1 MDSATV
7 LWILVPLAA
16 LHAAVARSRSALAF
30 QLLLDLALLALPL
43 RPLMMGAHLGPGVA
57 DAQGWGAPVT
67 IVGSPEQTDLPLEF
81 YVWWEEIRRLAA
93 AGEPPWVSD
102 RLGAGTPLYTNG
114 QTGLPFPLNL
124 PVWVLGPERGSDVMA
139 VWKLELAALGC
150 FLLLRRVGVHA
161 AAAAMGALAYSCGF
175 YLLSWLVVPLAWLV
189 AATPWAFRALIGT
202 LWGRRIEG
210 ALLAVLMGALAGWSV
225 HPESAA
231 FLFLA
236 LAVAGLVLAWR
247 RPRRLARLA
256 ASIVLAVAVAGV
268 GAVPTLLSIGESA
281 KLAAARSHPLYPMP
295 WVDNPLRARLAA
307 LLLVPWREG
316 HPADGSW
323 RRPFVSSAVAVGVG
337 AAPLAVLLAA
347 VPRRRHRRLA
357 LAVAVCGS
365 GAALLLWQVPGV
377 AHLFGRLPPLSW
389 MVWARGAF
397 LLAFALAVLAA
408 VGADAWLRRPRR
420 MRLFTAGLGVQ
431 IVVFWLIATAPG
443 TTPRVHLWLPAWA
456 PGAVALLALVPPA
469 GVGWLLA
476 GVVLAEMV
484 LAGAALVPASATGA
498 AMAGV
503 CTELQRRVGAE
514 DGRVLALHG
523 ALPANLGAR
532 LGVEDLRS
540 YDPMRP
546 RTLAFLHHALGSE
559 GLDLPGPIMR
569 PWAAIAGA
577 WGVRW
582 LVTPPSGVGC
592 ARWAAGWEEVYRDD
606 SGALY
611 RNRRALPILRLA
623 TTAVTP
629 PGEAAEGDWEGLDFA
644 TTAVMDQPLRL
655 GGSGEIALLERRPW
669 RVVAHVRAAGPVLAV
684 LHVPR
689 TSGWGVRIDGRP
701 APLLTANLAALAVV
715 VPDGAHEIRFS
726 YAPAGLLSGTV
737 LTAVGLAGCAL
748 LARRREWR

>member
-1 MDSATV
+1 
-7 LWILVPLAA
+7 
-16 LHAAVARSRSALAF
+16 
-30 QLLLDLALLALPL
+30 
-43 RPLMMGAHLGPGVA
+43 
-57 DAQGWGAPVT
+57 
-67 IVGSPEQTDLPLEF
+67 
-81 YVWWEEIRRLAA
+81 
-93 AGEPPWVSD
+93 
-102 RLGAGTPLYTNG
+102 
-114 QTGLPFPLNL
+114 
-124 PVWVLGPERGSDVMA
+124 
-139 VWKLELAALGC
+139 
-150 FLLLRRVGVHA
+150 
-161 AAAAMGALAYSCGF
+161 
-175 YLLSWLVVPLAWLV
+175 
-189 AATPWAFRALIGT
+189 
-202 LWGRRIEG
+202 
-210 ALLAVLMGALAGWSV
+210 
-225 HPESAA
+225 
-231 FLFLA
+231 
-236 LAVAGLVLAWR
+236 
-247 RPRRLARLA
+247 
-256 ASIVLAVAVAGV
+256 
-268 GAVPTLLSIGESA
+268 
-281 KLAAARSHPLYPMP
+281 
-295 WVDNPLRARLAA
+295 
-307 LLLVPWREG
+307 
-316 HPADGSW
+316 
-323 RRPFVSSAVAVGVG
+323 
-337 AAPLAVLLAA
+337 
-347 VPRRRHRRLA
+347 
-357 LAVAVCGS
+357 
-365 GAALLLWQVPGV
+365 
-377 AHLFGRLPPLSW
+377 
-389 MVWARGAF
+389 
-397 LLAFALAVLAA
+397 
-408 VGADAWLRRPRR
+408 
-420 MRLFTAGLGVQ
+420 
-431 IVVFWLIATAPG
+431 
-443 TTPRVHLWLPAWA
+443 
-456 PGAVALLALVPPA
+456 
-469 GVGWLLA
+469 
-476 GVVLAEMV
+476 V